1 MRIILCA
8 FLTLILISINF
19 KPIYAYQKKIL
30 YQIFLHGE
38 DSITI
43 YSELTKYINQKSK
56 SDYISIFEE
65 NSKKAVETIFNKETS
80 MGFLCS
86 GPYVIYRDAYYLEPL
101 VTIKPLPER
110 SYRSYIFT
118 KKEKPYKNL
127 KDLKG
132 KSFSFPYL
140 ESFTGRLIPLNMIK
154 DIKEDP
160 HMFFSEIIYSKTHHQ
175 SIKNVLEGKS
185 ESGAAMSLVYE
196 YLSDKHPEI
205 KTKLKIIEKSKS
217 FTPPLFVASKFTSQ
231 EEKAFLKKLLLNMHN
246 DPVGKEIL
254 RKMQIERFVEVNNP
268 DLYNDV
274 ENLINSVK
282 EFIP

>member
-8 FLTLILISINF
+8 SLSLILISIDF

-38 DSITI
+38 DSITL

-86 GPYVIYRDAYYLEPL
+86 GPYVIYRDTYYLEPL

-110 SYRSYIFT
+110 SYRSYRFT

-160 HMFFSEIIYSKTHHQ
+160 HVFFSEIIYSKTHHQ

-217 FTPPLFVASKFTSQ
+217 FTPPLFVASKFTSK
-231 EEKAFLKKLLLNMHN
+231 EEKAFLKKILLNMHN

-274 ENLINSVK
+274 VNLINSVK